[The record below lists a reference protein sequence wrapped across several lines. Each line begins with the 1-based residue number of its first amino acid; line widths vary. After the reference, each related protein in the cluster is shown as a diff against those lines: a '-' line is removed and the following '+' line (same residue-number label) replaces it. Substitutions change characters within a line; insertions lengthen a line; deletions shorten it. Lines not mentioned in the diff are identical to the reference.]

1 MLTPSVNA
9 QQKHPLQPTGKCQDS
24 SSSRSL
30 LIIPPTYIPDSIQP
44 TRVFIG
50 YFTFLP
56 VTHENMGDR
65 DSLVSREIPFMKLSD
80 GSSSSLTAP
89 PQPLPAPYYTMAD
102 GRAVARFAVEGNVVS
117 T

>member
-1 MLTPSVNA
+1 MLTLPPSHIKGV
-9 QQKHPLQPTGKCQDS
+9 PLNLQASVKAVLFA
-24 SSSRSL
+24 SL
-30 LIIPPTYIPDSIQP
+30 HFIPSTYTPNSFQL

-50 YFTFLP
+50 LFPFLQL
-56 VTHENMGDR
+56 THKNMGDR

-80 GSSSSLTAP
+80 GSPSSLTGP